1 MSNNRGNVSLAK
13 ELALKDIAKYMKKK
27 LKKQTNCYW
36 LGINIITA
44 SKLREC
50 REITQLNRELGL

>member
-1 MSNNRGNVSLAK
+1 MSNNRGNISLAR
-13 ELALKDIAKYMKKK
+13 ELALRDIAKYMEEKIKKHSS
-27 LKKQTNCYW
+27 CYW

-50 REITQLNRELGL
+50 TEMSKLNKELGI